1 MSISGTALP
10 RRANARRTT
19 PVATIHSLRDGLLKI
34 EYDIVDDNR
43 LVVTDLIF
51 EPNYN
56 LTNLFGK
63 TYHYRILPQDLPDA

>member
-1 MSISGTALP
+1 MP
-10 RRANARRTT
+10 RRANTRRTT

-34 EYDIVDDNR
+34 EYDIVDDNT

-56 LTNLFGK
+56 LTNLFGE
-63 TYHYRILPQDLPDA
+63 TYHYRILPQDLPGA